1 MNSEIRMESADD
13 TALVKPRP
21 WTWILGLVCSLI
33 FVVPTVVIISD
44 GQGDPILWAGL
55 IVFGSAAILF
65 LLALLPGA
73 SYLRLDRS
81 GFTVC
86 HLFHKQSYRWH
97 DVSPFTA
104 GRMLW
109 YPKQVGF
116 STRESEAV
124 LSKVGP
130 RRRNWLLWIAGN
142 HQVVLGGHFR
152 MPAKD
157 LAATMNRWR
166 DEAIRRGPA
175 TSPEP
180 PPQWPLRRR
189 QRVVLAILWAYI
201 AIVAGAFCLEFHPG
215 W

>member
-13 TALVKPRP
+13 TALIEPCP
-21 WTWILGLVCSLI
+21 WPWMLGLACSMI
-33 FVVPTVVIISD
+33 FVVPSLVIISE

-55 IVFGSAAILF
+55 IVFGSAAIF
-65 LLALLPGA
+65 FMLALLPGA
-73 SYLRLDRS
+73 SYLRLDRN

-86 HLFHKQSYRWH
+86 HLFRRRSYRWH
-97 DVSPFTA
+97 DVSVFTA

-109 YPKQVGF
+109 YPNLVGF
-116 STRESEAV
+116 STRESEAL
-124 LSKVGP
+124 LSKIGP
-130 RRRNWLLWIAGN
+130 RRNWLLWMAGN

-152 MPAKD
+152 MPAKE

-180 PPQWPLRRR
+180 PRQWPLRRI

-201 AIVAGAFCLEFHPG
+201 AIVAAAFYLEFHPG